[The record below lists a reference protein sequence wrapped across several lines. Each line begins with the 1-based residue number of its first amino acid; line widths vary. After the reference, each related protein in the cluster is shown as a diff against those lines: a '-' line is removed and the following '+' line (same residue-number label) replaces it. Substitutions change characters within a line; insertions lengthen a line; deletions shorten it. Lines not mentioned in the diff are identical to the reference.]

1 MGDVVT
7 ATNLYRFFHGGDD
20 EVFALRGINLN
31 VAAGEFVAIMGP
43 SGSGKSTLFA
53 CLAGLDNPDGG
64 TISIA
69 GQRMTRQPERTRSM
83 IRARSIGIT
92 LQSGNL
98 FSHLSVVSQVR
109 LQRRLARLPLTKAQ
123 DQLIATLGLEDRRHA
138 LPELLSGGE
147 AARAALAVALSSE
160 PAVLLC
166 DEPTGEVDAQTEATI
181 IDVLKAQQRRGAAVL
196 VATHSASLA
205 RHADQLLLIA
215 DGAIQ

>member
-1 MGDVVT
+1 MVGAVS
-7 ATNLYRFFHGGDD
+7 ASNLYRFFHAGDE
-20 EVFALRGINLN
+20 EVFALRGVNLD

-53 CLAGLDNPDGG
+53 CLAGLDDPDGG
-64 TISIA
+64 AVTIA
-69 GQRMTRQPERTRSM
+69 GQRMTRRPEHMRSR
-83 IRARSIGIT
+83 IRAQSIGIM

-98 FSHLSVVSQVR
+98 FSHLSVLSQVR
-109 LQRRLARLPLTKAQ
+109 LQRRLARLPLTNAQ
-123 DQLIATLGLEDRRHA
+123 EQLLSTLGLEDRRHA

-181 IDVLKAQQRRGAAVL
+181 IEVLKAQQRRGAAVL

-205 RHADQLLLIA
+205 RHADRLLLIA